1 MLRAAVA
8 EGTAMGKKAKAAM
21 DAGALVSDDIVVG
34 IIADAVKKP
43 ECRNGFI
50 LDGFPRTVAQAEM
63 LDSMLQKARPGRGL
77 RAWTA
82 HAAPVGYS
90 DRSVTPRSRVPRP
103 AAWGRH

>member
-1 MLRAAVA
+1 
-8 EGTAMGKKAKAAM
+8 MGKKAKAAM

-63 LDSMLQKARPGRGL
+63 LDAMLHKVTNNSEDACKSFRAPCFLPNSQFSKATCPICC
-77 RAWTA
+77 
-82 HAAPVGYS
+82 
-90 DRSVTPRSRVPRP
+90 SVASTSI
-103 AAWGRH
+103 AC